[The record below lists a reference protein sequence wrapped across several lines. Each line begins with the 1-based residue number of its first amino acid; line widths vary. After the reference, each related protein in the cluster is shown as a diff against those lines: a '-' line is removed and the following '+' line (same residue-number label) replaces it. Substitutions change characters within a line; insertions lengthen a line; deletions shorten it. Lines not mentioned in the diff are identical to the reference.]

1 MPPEVMFD
9 VSTVDDG
16 RILHDQAKIMEVNP
30 QRYEMQ
36 QLTAIVHID
45 LAQNLVVGYKD
56 VTNDEF
62 WVRGHMPDFPLMPGV
77 IMCEAG
83 AQLIG
88 FFSKMH
94 LVPVGS
100 FIVFGGMDAVRF
112 RGQVRPGDRLWL
124 VGKAVKVNRRQV
136 VCELQGYVKG
146 KMVFEGT
153 LTGMP
158 FTAPGAAAVEGAA

>member
-16 RILHDQAKIMEVNP
+16 RVVFNTAQIEEVNP
-30 QRYEMQ
+30 QRFEMM
-36 QLTAIVHID
+36 QLTAIVHVD
-45 LAQNLVVGYKD
+45 LENNICVGYKD
-56 VTNDEF
+56 VTNEEF

-83 AQLIG
+83 AQLLG
-88 FFSKMH
+88 FFAKKY

-100 FIVFGGMDAVRF
+100 FIVFGGMEDVRF
-112 RGQVRPGDRLWL
+112 RGQVKPGDRLWL
-124 VGKAVKVNRRQV
+124 VGKMVKVHRRQV
-136 VCELQGYVKG
+136 VCDVQGFVAG
-146 KMVFEGT
+146 KMVFEGR

-158 FTAPGAAAVEGAA
+158 FTASSVPGEGAS